1 MEETNKS
8 AAAAEG
14 DDTDQKLPAEPKS
27 SSKGS
32 AREKSE
38 LYAKRKA
45 SRSRSPVPGAQSS
58 SKGSAREKSELYAK
72 RKANRS
78 KSPVPGA
85 QSSSKG
91 SAREKSELYAKRKA
105 SRSRSPVPGAQALT
119 EAGERR
125 LREKSD
131 RNTKRGAIA
140 SRSATTT
147 PGAYSATVSSHGS
160 NSKGR
165 KDRRGDKASG
175 SRPLRPEERD
185 EKAAAARRQR
195 QGKPAVPGAYTALPS
210 AARRK
215 QDRLAAR
222 ESPSA
227 RRKQSKPAA
236 NASNAVNEEEKSE
249 DIQVDPV
256 TVALAVVVNEEV
268 GTENQKLKM
277 MERERIENGEE
288 KEILRRQMEDAMIR
302 TEEKKRRNKR
312 CMYIFIFFV
321 VAIIAGVGAYFGT
334 RGSSTDNAEGEAT
347 PSADQG
353 DSPTAATSFNPTTPA
368 PTSAAPTSGLLFNP
382 PSEEDCAAIA
392 NGDALTNQEGGIV
405 NEFNLPVDVTF
416 LPTSDTD
423 MNDALMDELMN
434 AIQQYLMPLL
444 VGCVV
449 EDSRRLD
456 APVIRG
462 SRKLDSSLRY
472 VILNAITN
480 GEYLAEES
488 CEEDVE
494 APCYRV
500 SVNLQLFL
508 KEETSFFTLI
518 NFIAADFDG
527 SARPLVDRLGL
538 ADPFK
543 TIELVGVS
551 SLTPT
556 EAPTSQ
562 PSSLPSVSPTMN
574 PTASPTTPPPT
585 ATPSASPTRQPV
597 VAPTTES
604 PTTSPTKAPT
614 LSPTPPPTPDPT
626 AAPVVETTPPPTPS
640 PTRDPTLTPTRA
652 PTPSPTPLPTP
663 PPTRAPTPLPTRVPT
678 RVPTPLP
685 TPDPTPLPTR
695 DPTPPPTSRCS
706 MLEAI
711 LVDHDPLHVDAKNW
725 LCDVDTWIPLAND
738 FDPDRL
744 WNERY
749 AMAVLYYSTNGNGWR
764 TVNGWLS
771 SNSVCDWSGTFDFDN
786 NCGGSD
792 SRVTGIFLCES
803 CLSLFR
809 ESCSSLFPPVPQLQ
823 QVCHLT

>member
-8 AAAAEG
+8 TAAAEG
-14 DDTDQKLPAEPKS
+14 DETDQKIPAEPKR

-38 LYAKRKA
+38 RDAKRKA
-45 SRSRSPVPGAQSS
+45 GRSGSRSA
-58 SKGSAREKSELYAK
+58 
-72 RKANRS
+72 
-78 KSPVPGA
+78 
-85 QSSSKG
+85 
-91 SAREKSELYAKRKA
+91 
-105 SRSRSPVPGAQALT
+105 VPGAQALN

-125 LREKSD
+125 KSD
-131 RNTKRGAIA
+131 RNTKRSARA
-140 SRSATTT
+140 SPSAPTT
-147 PGAYSATVSSHGS
+147 PGAHSATGSSRGS
-160 NSKGR
+160 KSKGR
-165 KDRRGDKASG
+165 KDRRSDRASR
-175 SRPLRPEERD
+175 SRPSQPERD
-185 EKAAAARRQR
+185 EKAAARRQR
-195 QGKPAVPGAYTALPS
+195 QGRPAVPGAHTASPS

-222 ESPSA
+222 ES
-227 RRKQSKPAA
+227 QSNPAA
-236 NASNAVNEEEKSE
+236 NASSAVNEEEKSE
-249 DIQVDPV
+249 DIPV
-256 TVALAVVVNEEV
+256 EPMPVASFVVKEEV
-268 GTENQKLKM
+268 GTEIQKLKM
-277 MERERIENGEE
+277 TERERIENGVEN
-288 KEILRRQMEDAMIR
+288 EILRRQMEDAMIR
-302 TEEKKRRNKR
+302 VEEKKRRNKR
-312 CMYIFIFFV
+312 CMYICIFVV

-347 PSADQG
+347 PSADQS

-368 PTSAAPTSGLLFNP
+368 PTTAAPTPSPLFDP

-405 NEFNLPVDVTF
+405 NEFDLTIDVTF
-416 LPTSDTD
+416 VPTSETD
-423 MNDALMDELMN
+423 MNDALMDELMKP
-434 AIQQYLMPLL
+434 IQQYLMPSL

-462 SRKLDSSLRY
+462 SRKLDTSLRY
-472 VILNAITN
+472 IILNAIAN

-488 CEEDVE
+488 CEQDAE

-508 KEETSFFTLI
+508 KEETRFFTLI
-518 NFIAADFDG
+518 DFIAADFDG

-543 TIELVGVS
+543 RIELVGVS

-556 EAPTSQ
+556 EAPTPQ
-562 PSSLPSVSPTMN
+562 PSSLPSVSPTIN

-585 ATPSASPTRQPV
+585 ETPSASPTRQPV

-614 LSPTPPPTPDPT
+614 RSPTPPPTPDPT
-626 AAPVVETTPPPTPS
+626 AAPVVGPTPPPTPAPTRAPTPSPTRAPTPNPTRDPTPS
-640 PTRDPTLTPTRA
+640 PTRDPTPSPTRD
-652 PTPSPTPLPTP
+652 PTPSPTRDPTPLPTP
-663 PPTRAPTPLPTRVPT
+663 
-678 RVPTPLP
+678 LP
-685 TPDPTPLPTR
+685 TPSPTR
-695 DPTPPPTSRCS
+695 DPTPAPTPEPTASPTSRCS

-725 LCDVDTWIPLAND
+725 LCDTDSWVPPAND

-749 AMAVLYYSTNGNGWR
+749 AMTVFYYSTIGNGWD
-764 TVNGWLS
+764 NDDGWLS
-771 SNSVCDWSGTFDFDN
+771 STSVCVWSMSVDPP
-786 NCGGSD
+786 CGGSD
-792 SRVTGIFLCES
+792 SRVTDINVGES
-803 CLSLFR
+803 RLSLF
-809 ESCSSLFPPVPQLQ
+809 PAVAQLQ